1 MSSLESK
8 QCILGIVRAMLTLEY
23 MGWNL
28 RKAIRQ
34 PVHGRPEELACRRSL
49 DAVYALEA
57 TVSNVDILSL
67 PSTRFTILLRKATYD
82 ELLHHMEEVIR
93 QEVGV
98 RSINE
103 GLANVRVLDGGP
115 RHFDCLLGQEIDRG
129 PVRDIVGP
137 PTLGGYL
144 ARMAALRL
152 DGSRSHGH
160 HGAHMRRGRRHVVWM
175 WGEGGSSSTA
185 WRLHHWCLIWMMVWK
200 LVGLVLVRMLTGSAR
215 EIPLNSLR
223 L

>member
-1 MSSLESK
+1 
-8 QCILGIVRAMLTLEY
+8 MLTLEH
-23 MGWNL
+23 MGRNL

-57 TVSNVDILSL
+57 TISNVDILSL
-67 PSTRFTILLRKATYD
+67 PSPRFTILLGKATYD
-82 ELLHHMEEVIR
+82 ELLHHVEEVIR
-93 QEVGV
+93 QEIGV

-115 RHFDCLLGQEIDRG
+115 RYFDRLLGQEIDRG

-152 DGSRSHGH
+152 DGSRRSRGH
-160 HGAHMRRGRRHVVWM
+160 HGTCMRRGRRYVV
-175 WGEGGSSSTA
+175 
-185 WRLHHWCLIWMMVWK
+185 
-200 LVGLVLVRMLTGSAR
+200 
-215 EIPLNSLR
+215 
-223 L
+223 